1 MTTRKT
7 ALKIADHSSKQKSVE
22 RLSSRERLM
31 RTIGP
36 QVTYVTAKESGE
48 SILIRRPD
56 IVALATNKDWPQP
69 LTAAARTLI
78 SEGDEK
84 LKTPERIGVY
94 MDLMYRAVL
103 SLALVEPPEL
113 VEARAMDDEDYEA
126 AMEIWREERKVA
138 KTEAP
143 KVEAAL
149 SAALAR
155 LEAAVDAANAPAR
168 QTTHQDAVLAGL
180 DPDGLDPLFVAYGKD
195 AGEDQMVLLAPGD
208 GRTPSAELGEFKFNI
223 NDLYSIM
230 GQLMT
235 FQAGG
240 LATFRG

>member
-7 ALKIADHSSKQKSVE
+7 ALKIADHSAKQKSVE

-36 QVTYVTAKESGE
+36 QVTYVTSPLAGE
-48 SILIRRPD
+48 QILVKRPD
-56 IVALATNKDWPQP
+56 VTALATNKDWPQP

-78 SEGDEK
+78 AEGDEK
-84 LKTPERIGVY
+84 LKTPERIATY
-94 MDLMYRAVL
+94 MELMYRTVL
-103 SLALVEPPEL
+103 GLALVEPPEL
-113 VEARAMDDEDYEA
+113 IEARALDDEEYEA
-126 AMEIWREERKVA
+126 ARAEW
-138 KTEAP
+138 
-143 KVEAAL
+143 EAARKPADKPKTQDEL
-149 SAALAR
+149 GAALAR
-155 LEAAVDAANAPAR
+155 LGEVLDKTGGGAPVR
-168 QTTHQDAVLAGL
+168 KDTHRDAVLAGL
-180 DPDGLDPLFVAYGKD
+180 DPDDLSPLFVAYGKD
-195 AGEDQMVLLAPGD
+195 ADEDQMVLLAPGD
-208 GRTPSAELGEFKFNI
+208 GRVPDNARGEFKFNN